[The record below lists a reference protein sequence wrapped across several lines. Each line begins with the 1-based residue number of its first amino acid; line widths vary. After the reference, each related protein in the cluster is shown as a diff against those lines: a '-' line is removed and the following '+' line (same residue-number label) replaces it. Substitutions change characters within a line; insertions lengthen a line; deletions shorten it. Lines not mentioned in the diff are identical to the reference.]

1 MKTCNYS
8 SFSANSLEG
17 RYDAALLD
25 RLGSEL
31 TRAYRD
37 TLQAPLPTSLQH
49 LVGRLQAQFERRD
62 ERRAQGEARFLERD
76 AGR

>member
-8 SFSANSLEG
+8 SFAPSSLDG
-17 RYDAALLD
+17 RYDAVLLD

-37 TLQAPLPTSLQH
+37 TLQTPLPARLQH
-49 LVGRLQAQFERRD
+49 LVDRLQVQFDRRD
-62 ERRAQGEARFLERD
+62 EPHPGATHS
-76 AGR
+76 